1 MTHPFRIDVSVEI
14 EATPEEVW
22 EALTVG
28 QQLDGWWI
36 GAPNDVEPRLGGTV
50 RQTFG
55 DQVSESTI
63 TAWDPPH
70 RFADAGTP
78 GPDGVVHA
86 LEFTVEGRSG
96 TTTVR
101 LVHSGFLGDDWE
113 AEYEALSEGD
123 PMYLNQLAEYV
134 RFFRGRPVAVIEHFQ
149 PGIADRGAAMS
160 ILRGGLGLGDAVAL
174 GDTVR
179 VEPAGLAA
187 VEGTVDYVAP
197 SMIGLRT
204 TTPCTGSRSSRWVAA
219 STWATTS
226 TGTTSTSRP
235 SPRPGRR
242 GWTAPSR
249 PARPPQPA
257 EIRGARPIRSAGR
270 RRDGLAPQPHR
281 NPIVPVPMPTWHAA
295 STYPRSNMGRRHPRA
310 ARSPDPR
317 SAPALPQPPEG
328 VPDDPSLRL
337 RDPPDVRGPR
347 RARWTGHLRG
357 LRLSPDRDG
366 RGVLPLQPARWAR
379 CARLPRRPAPTPRTT
394 RRAARSPSPSDRP
407 ADPAPSPPRSAARDP
422 TAQAGRSVLDDD
434 PIADAAD
441 RHDLR
446 PAGGLDLGAQARQVR
461 LEPEQ
466 VRVGLGRPAGARQL
480 EVRDDVAA
488 GADERLEQPELGRRQ
503 GQRRLA
509 DPRLV
514 TARLQH
520 ELAGRQRPAA
530 GRARAAASGPP
541 GA

>member
-28 QQLDGWWI
+28 RQLDGWWI

-55 DQVSESTI
+55 DQVSESTV

-179 VEPAGLAA
+179 LELAGHAA
-187 VEGTVDYVAP
+187 VEGLVDYVAP

-204 TTPCTGSRSSRWVAA
+204 DDALYRFAF
-219 STWATTS
+219 
-226 TGTTSTSRP
+226 
-235 SPRPGRR
+235 
-242 GWTAPSR
+242 
-249 PARPPQPA
+249 
-257 EIRGARPIRSAGR
+257 I
-270 RRDGLAPQPHR
+270 
-281 NPIVPVPMPTWHAA
+281 PMGGGI
-295 STYPRSNMGRRHPRA
+295 Y
-310 ARSPDPR
+310 
-317 SAPALPQPPEG
+317 L
-328 VPDDPSLRL
+328 
-337 RDPPDVRGPR
+337 
-347 RARWTGHLRG
+347 GHH
-357 LRLSPDRDG
+357 
-366 RGVLPLQPARWAR
+366 VY
-379 CARLPRRPAPTPRTT
+379 
-394 RRAARSPSPSDRP
+394 
-407 ADPAPSPPRSAARDP
+407 
-422 TAQAGRSVLDDD
+422 
-434 PIADAAD
+434 
-441 RHDLR
+441 
-446 PAGGLDLGAQARQVR
+446 
-461 LEPEQ
+461 
-466 VRVGLGRPAGARQL
+466 
-480 EVRDDVAA
+480 RDDVDVETVTSAWAAWLDGAVAA
-488 GADERLEQPELGRRQ
+488 GE
-503 GQRRLA
+503 
-509 DPRLV
+509 
-514 TARLQH
+514 
-520 ELAGRQRPAA
+520 
-530 GRARAAASGPP
+530 AAS
-541 GA
+541 AH